1 MSYVPQCGH
10 SATTQND
17 RVLGHPPQRIHD
29 ISVFVIVW
37 QTESNTSSTTKIA
50 ADVINRHSMTG

>member
-10 SATTQND
+10 SPTTQND
-17 RVLGHPPQRIHD
+17 RVLGDPPQRIHD

-37 QTESNTSSTTKIA
+37 QTESNTSRTTKIA
-50 ADVINRHSMTG
+50 ADVVNRHGMTG

>member
-10 SATTQND
+10 SPTTQNE
-17 RVLGHPPQRIHD
+17 RVLGDPPQRIHD
-29 ISVFVIVW
+29 ISVFVILW
-37 QTESNTSSTTKIA
+37 QTESNTSRTTKIA

>member
-17 RVLGHPPQRIHD
+17 RVLGDPPQRIHD

-37 QTESNTSSTTKIA
+37 QTESNTSRTTKIA

>member
-17 RVLGHPPQRIHD
+17 RVLGDPPQRIHD
-29 ISVFVIVW
+29 ISVFVIAW
-37 QTESNTSSTTKIA
+37 QTKSNTTRTTKIP
-50 ADVINRHSMTG
+50 ADVVNRHGMTG

>member
-17 RVLGHPPQRIHD
+17 RVLGDPPQRIHD
-29 ISVFVIVW
+29 ISVFVIAW
-37 QTESNTSSTTKIA
+37 QTK
-50 ADVINRHSMTG
+50 

>member
-10 SATTQND
+10 SPTTQND
-17 RVLGHPPQRIHD
+17 RVLGDPPQRIHD
-29 ISVFVIVW
+29 ISVFVILW
-37 QTESNTSSTTKIA
+37 QTESNTSRTTKIA